1 MIFSTC
7 DFIYLKNEA
16 AKLVEFLGLSSGM
29 KLAEI
34 GAGNGDLAILLAAV
48 VGDSG
53 LVFATE
59 HDEEKLHKLLQRV
72 AQEKIKNVEA
82 ALAKDGQ
89 DSLPPIQF
97 DAIVMKKVYHHFTDP
112 EGQNRVFFE
121 HLKSGGKLAVMDFEP
136 KWYLKLSAPKDVPK
150 NYGGHGIYKKVLV
163 EGVLKSGFRLEK
175 LDEKL
180 GSGGMYCAVF
190 VKPKA

>member
-1 MIFSTC
+1 MIFSAW

-16 AKLVEFLGLSSGM
+16 AKLVELLGLSSGM
-29 KLAEI
+29 RLAEI
-34 GAGNGDLAILLAAV
+34 GAGNGDLAVLLAEV

-59 HDEEKLHKLLQRV
+59 HDEKKLNKLLQRV
-72 AQEKIKNVEA
+72 AQGKIKNLEA

-89 DSLPPIQF
+89 DNLPPIQF

-121 HLKSGGKLAVMDFEP
+121 HLKSGGRLAIMDFEP
-136 KWYLKLSAPKDVPK
+136 KWYLKLSEPKGVPK
-150 NYGGHGIYKKVLV
+150 NFGGHGIYKKVLV
-163 EGVLKSGFRLEK
+163 EGVVSAGFQLEK
-175 LDEKL
+175 LDGKFS
-180 GSGGMYCAVF
+180 SGGMYCAVF
-190 VKPKA
+190 VKP